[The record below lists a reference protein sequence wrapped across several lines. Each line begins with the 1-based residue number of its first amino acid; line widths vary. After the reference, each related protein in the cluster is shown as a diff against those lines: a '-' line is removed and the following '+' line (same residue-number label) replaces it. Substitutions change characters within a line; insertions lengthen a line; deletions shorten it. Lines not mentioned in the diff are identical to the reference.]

1 LKSTRLTLPDH
12 GDDLAALVT
21 GLVRDGEPA
30 FEPPQALQVRFCD
43 TFDWRLHAAG
53 QILEHDG
60 AAWRLVDLETG
71 ASIACDP
78 VWSDRWP
85 RFAADFP
92 DTGDLQPHLHKLLKM
107 RALVHLATAHGERQ
121 GWTVLNRDRKIVLRG
136 SGTRLDVERP
146 EPGKAAAP
154 VRWLDLHPLRG
165 YEDHAEAFLAAA
177 AADHALTVAD
187 EPPLVRLLRRAGR
200 RPGGYSSRFE
210 AQLAP
215 TMSAREAFT
224 VVSQTLLRAMR
235 HNEAGVTADLDT
247 EFLHDLRVA
256 VRRQRSALSIFKEV
270 LPPETTEHFSREF
283 AALGRLT
290 GPLRDLDVYLLDEAR
305 YRDLVPDSLQPGLD
319 RLFARLRTQRAH
331 ELQRVRLA
339 LASPQYQQ
347 LVQSWQ
353 TTLNGP
359 ERGNAADQPV
369 LDLARRRLDRR
380 WRRLLRQGRRIGP
393 KNPDSDLHRLRIQG
407 KKLRYLLEFFASL
420 FSAEVVDALV
430 RQLKQLQ
437 DNLGAFNDL
446 SVQRQRLQ
454 DDLDSLVDGGCS
466 HAALIEATAL
476 GGLITALATERR
488 RVRKRFARTF
498 ADFAGPATS
507 ERFAELL
514 ATKAPGPAPDDP
526 PPEDPA

>member
-1 LKSTRLTLPDH
+1 MRLTLPDH

-21 GLVRDGEPA
+21 GLVRDGELA
-30 FEPPQALQVRFCD
+30 FEPPQTLQVRYFD

-71 ASIACDP
+71 ATIASDP

-121 GWTVLNRDRKIVLRG
+121 SWCVLNRDGKTVLRG
-136 SGTRLDVERP
+136 VGTSLDVARP
-146 EPGKAAAP
+146 APDEAAAP

-165 YEDHAEAFLAAA
+165 YEDHAEAFLTA
-177 AADHALTVAD
+177 AADHALAAVD
-187 EPPLVRLLRRAGR
+187 EPHLVRLLRRAGR
-200 RPGGYSSRFE
+200 QPGGYSSRFE

-235 HNEAGVTADLDT
+235 HNEAGVAADLDT

-256 VRRQRSALSIFKEV
+256 VRRQRSALTIFKEV
-270 LPPETTEHFSREF
+270 LPPEATEFFSREF
-283 AALGRLT
+283 TALGRLT

-305 YRDLVPDSLQPGLD
+305 YRGLVPDTLQPGLD
-319 RLFARLRTQRAH
+319 QLFVRLRTQRAH

-347 LVQSWQ
+347 LVQAWQ
-353 TTLNGP
+353 TTLAGP
-359 ERGNAADQPV
+359 ERGSAADQPV

-380 WRRLLRQGRRIGP
+380 WRRLLRQGRRIGRTS
-393 KNPDSDLHRLRIQG
+393 PDRDLHRLRIQG

-420 FSAEVVDALV
+420 FPAEVVAALV
-430 RQLKQLQ
+430 QQLKQLQ

-454 DDLDSLVDGGCS
+454 DDLDSLVDHGCS

-498 ADFAGPATS
+498 AAFAGPATS

-514 ATKAPGPAPDDP
+514 AAAADPVPDDP
-526 PPEDPA
+526 PPEDHA

>member
-1 LKSTRLTLPDH
+1 MKSTRLTLPDH

-21 GLVRDGEPA
+21 GLLRDGEPA
-30 FEPPQALQVRFCD
+30 FEPPQALQVRFFD

-71 ASIACDP
+71 AVVASDP

-85 RFAADFP
+85 RFADDFP
-92 DTGDLQPHLHKLLKM
+92 DTGDLQPHLRKLLKM
-107 RALVHLATAHGERQ
+107 RALVHLATAHGEQHR
-121 GWTVLNRDRKIVLRG
+121 WCVLNRDRKIVLRG

-146 EPGKAAAP
+146 ASGEATAP

-165 YEDHAEAFLAAA
+165 YEDHAEAFLTA
-177 AADHALTVAD
+177 AADHALTAAD

-305 YRDLVPDSLQPGLD
+305 YRDLVPDTLQPGLD
-319 RLFARLRTQRAH
+319 RLFARLRTQRAQ

-347 LVQSWQ
+347 LVQTWQ
-353 TTLNGP
+353 ATLAGD
-359 ERGNAADQPV
+359 ERGRAADQPV
-369 LDLARRRLDRR
+369 LDLACRRLDRR
-380 WRRLLRQGRRIGP
+380 WRRLLRQGRRIDSAS
-393 KNPDSDLHRLRIQG
+393 PDSDLHRLRIQG

-420 FSAEVVDALV
+420 FSAEVVAALV

-454 DDLDSLVDGGCS
+454 NDLDSLLDGGCS
-466 HAALIEATAL
+466 QAALSETAAL

-498 ADFAGPATS
+498 AAFAGPATS